1 MKLYHGT
8 DKELSILAP
17 SSYVSKSIK
26 EAEKFG
32 YRRAVMSKAPYIYI
46 YELEIDARFIQS
58 DPNRNRAF
66 IITQEVEL
74 TQIKMIFTYAT
85 SNKLKKFN
93 P

>member
-1 MKLYHGT
+1 MKLYHGS
-8 DKELSILAP
+8 DKELSKLRP

-26 EAEKFG
+26 EAERFG
-32 YRRAVMSKAPYIYI
+32 YRRAVMSKSPYIYI
-46 YELEIDARFIQS
+46 YELEIDAQFIQS

-74 TQIKMIFTYAT
+74 TRVKTLFTYAA
-85 SNKLKKFN
+85 SYKLKKFN